1 MEEDREYI
9 LENSESEP
17 AGQNSE
23 KDFPR
28 VMLSL
33 TALRLKLIREI
44 RNLKYF
50 AKGFLRARLSWRP
63 CYPQEC
69 PEPCLALAWLSLN

>member
-33 TALRLKLIREI
+33 TALRLKLIR
-44 RNLKYF
+44 N
-50 AKGFLRARLSWRP
+50 
-63 CYPQEC
+63 
-69 PEPCLALAWLSLN
+69 